1 MFECDLRR
9 EDQVKSLVRDV
20 RPQQVY
26 HLAAMSSVRDSFESA
41 RLVHESNFCGTFN
54 LLEALR
60 TAQMNPRFLLVSSGN
75 SYGPVKRNHLP
86 IKETEAMNPDS
97 PYGVS
102 KAAADMLGS
111 QFFRNHGLRVIRAR
125 PFNHTG
131 PGQSPHFVC
140 SDFAKQFA
148 AIELGIEPPVVRVG
162 NIGARRDFSD
172 VRDVVRA
179 YAMLINKGT
188 PGEAYN
194 VGSGRAVSLRQILA
208 ILQSLCSRKVRIEVE
223 KRRLRQAETT
233 VSFCS
238 TRKLKQ
244 ITGWRPKFGLRET
257 LGDLY
262 LYWKETIGKDKNL
275 PINAEL
281 QAASSIV
288 RRNQ

>member
-1 MFECDLRR
+1 MFACDLRR
-9 EDQVKSLVRDV
+9 DDEVAGLVRDV

-26 HLAAMSSVRDSFESA
+26 HLGAMSSIQDSFESA

-60 TAQMNPRFLLVSSGN
+60 TAKTSPRVLLVGSGQ
-75 SYGPVKRNHLP
+75 SYGPVKRSHLP
-86 IKETEAMNPDS
+86 IKETEALNPDS

-131 PGQSPHFVC
+131 PGQSTHFVC

-148 AIELGIEPPVVRVG
+148 AIELEVAPPVVRVG

-179 YAMLINKGT
+179 YVMLVNKGT

-208 ILQSLCSRKVRIEVE
+208 ILQSLCSRKVQIEVE
-223 KRRLRQAETT
+223 KRRLRRGETT

-238 TRKLKQ
+238 IRKLEQ
-244 ITGWRPKFGLRET
+244 VTGWHPKVDLRDT
-257 LGDLY
+257 LRDLY
-262 LYWKETIGKDKNL
+262 LYWKVALRKDKNF
-275 PINAEL
+275 
-281 QAASSIV
+281 SI
-288 RRNQ
+288 

>member
-1 MFECDLRR
+1 MFPCDLRR
-9 EDQVKSLVRDV
+9 EDEVRRLVRDV

-26 HLAAMSSVRDSFESA
+26 HLAALSSIQDSFESA

-54 LLEALR
+54 LLEVLR
-60 TAQMNPRFLLVSSGN
+60 TAQTNPRVLLVGSGQ
-75 SYGPVKRNHLP
+75 SYGSVRRSHLP
-86 IKETEAMNPDS
+86 IKETEALNPDS

-131 PGQSPHFVC
+131 PGQSTHFVC

-148 AIELGIEPPVVRVG
+148 AIELEIEPPTVRVG

-172 VRDVVRA
+172 VRDIVRA
-179 YAMLINKGT
+179 YVMLVNKGT

-194 VGSGRAVSLRQILA
+194 VGSGRAVSLRQIVA
-208 ILQSLCSRKVRIEVE
+208 ILRSFCSRKVQIEVE
-223 KRRLRQAETT
+223 KRRLRRGETT

-238 TRKLKQ
+238 IRKLRQ
-244 ITGWRPKFGLRET
+244 VTGWYPKFDLRDT
-257 LGDLY
+257 LRDLY
-262 LYWKETIGKDKNL
+262 LYWKVALRKDKNL
-275 PINAEL
+275 
-281 QAASSIV
+281 SI
-288 RRNQ
+288 

>member
-1 MFECDLRR
+1 MFACDLRR
-9 EDQVKSLVRDV
+9 DDEVAGLVRDV

-26 HLAAMSSVRDSFESA
+26 HLGAMSSIQDSFESA

-60 TAQMNPRFLLVSSGN
+60 TAKTSPRVLLVGSGQ
-75 SYGPVKRNHLP
+75 SYGPVKRSHLP
-86 IKETEAMNPDS
+86 IKETEALNPDS

-131 PGQSPHFVC
+131 PGQSTHFVC

-148 AIELGIEPPVVRVG
+148 AIELEVAPPVVRVG

-179 YAMLINKGT
+179 YVMLVNKGT

-194 VGSGRAVSLRQILA
+194 VGSGRAVSLRKIVSILR
-208 ILQSLCSRKVRIEVE
+208 SFCSRKVQIEVE
-223 KRRLRQAETT
+223 KRRLRRGETT

-238 TRKLKQ
+238 IRKLEQ
-244 ITGWRPKFGLRET
+244 VTGWHPKVDLRDT
-257 LGDLY
+257 LRDLY
-262 LYWKETIGKDKNL
+262 LYWKVALRKDKNF
-275 PINAEL
+275 
-281 QAASSIV
+281 SI
-288 RRNQ
+288 

>member
-1 MFECDLRR
+1 MFPCDLRR
-9 EDQVKSLVRDV
+9 GDQVRVLVRDV

-26 HLAAMSSVRDSFESA
+26 HLGAMSSVQDSFESA

-54 LLEALR
+54 LLDALG
-60 TAQMNPRFLLVSSGN
+60 TAQTSPRVLLVSSGH
-75 SYGPVKRNHLP
+75 SYGPVKRSHLP
-86 IKETEAMNPDS
+86 IRETEALNPDS

-148 AIELGIEPPVVRVG
+148 AIELEMEPPIVRVG
-162 NIGARRDFSD
+162 NIGAQRDFSD

-179 YAMLINKGT
+179 YVMLINKGT

-208 ILQSLCSRKVRIEVE
+208 ILQSLCSRKVQIEVE
-223 KRRLRQAETT
+223 KRRLRRGETT

-238 TRKLKQ
+238 IRKLKQ
-244 ITGWRPKFGLRET
+244 VTGWHPKFDLRDT
-257 LGDLY
+257 LRDLY
-262 LYWKETIGKDKNL
+262 LYWKEAVRRDKNL
-275 PINAEL
+275 SINAEP
-281 QAASSIV
+281 
-288 RRNQ
+288 